1 MPEVQDQVA
10 DEFLVSSQKSL
21 DFTRDNKDTYYL
33 MRRRHR
39 HNNWCLKI
47 KVIHYEVDEVCGR
60 NLRIVGPSDPSESIF
75 KILMERNKPC
85 LKPRHW

>member
-1 MPEVQDQVA
+1 M
-10 DEFLVSSQKSL
+10 SL

-33 MRRRHR
+33 IRKRHR

-47 KVIHYEVDEVCGR
+47 KVIHYEAEVYGR
-60 NLRIVGPSDPSESIF
+60 DLRIVGPSAPSESNL